1 VSSASCKETPRPHL
15 TCISQVSIRDRIS
28 NVPIAMPR
36 HRKHTKHGRSGWRTC
51 KIRRVMFDE
60 EEPAWRRCL
69 SSGRVCD
76 GYGIWS
82 EPRNIPGIT
91 IQQSLGSPAY
101 HPNALPGLAHEEKRQ
116 LHRFRNMLT
125 EKLAQPFGCHFWN
138 SLVLHLSQSEPA
150 VLHAAL
156 ALTSTYERFVQ
167 GQGRLDFSSVAPSGL
182 FSLRQYNQAIRAL
195 VSNTSV
201 ETSLSLRIAIV
212 SCVLFVCL
220 EILRGDVNAMQAHF
234 AAGVNL
240 LHQLQHQGQQSII
253 LVKEDPGA
261 FDDHLVEVFARLN
274 MQFLMLG
281 HVPQSKET
289 FSPAFQY
296 GRHVHIPRQFCSA
309 GQARHSANPI
319 LFSTIHFIMETEKL
333 ALTTDVHPLLPS
345 PKMLEKRGA
354 LQADLSEWITGYE
367 SSVNPYLASI
377 PWNEIVG
384 LTTLRVY
391 AEMSMILL
399 DTCFSTMETAYDP
412 HLPKFKWIIERY
424 REFHKSL
431 ETQNC
436 NGQPYFT
443 IDPSFFPPLY
453 FTALKCRDWT
463 TRHQALSFLREY
475 HHMEGPWTG
484 AMLAIVAGHVISQ
497 EEKHFEGAL
506 QSSAATSNPLAQT
519 PPSTRPSI
527 VLPEF
532 TRIHC
537 VECKLP
543 DRRAQELYIASLTL
557 RRFRH
562 ELGRAGGWEVSKCS
576 IDLTSQPQTAVPSVI
591 SSQSLH

>member
-1 VSSASCKETPRPHL
+1 MATQH
-15 TCISQVSIRDRIS
+15 
-28 NVPIAMPR
+28 
-36 HRKHTKHGRSGWRTC
+36 
-51 KIRRVMFDE
+51 
-60 EEPAWRRCL
+60 
-69 SSGRVCD
+69 
-76 GYGIWS
+76 
-82 EPRNIPGIT
+82 
-91 IQQSLGSPAY
+91 SLGSPVY
-101 HPNALPGLAHEEKRQ
+101 HPNTLPGLAYEEKRQ
-116 LHRFRNMLT
+116 LHRFRNILT
-125 EKLAQPFGCHFWN
+125 EKLAQPFGSHFWN
-138 SLVLHLSQSEPA
+138 SLVLQLSQSEPA

-156 ALTSTYERFVQ
+156 ALTSAHERFVQ
-167 GQGRLDFSSVAPSGL
+167 DQGRLDFSSVAPSGL

-195 VSNTSV
+195 ISNTSL
-201 ETSLSLRIAIV
+201 ETTLSLRIAIV

-220 EILRGDVNAMQAHF
+220 EILRGDMNAMQTHF
-234 AAGVNL
+234 AAGIKL
-240 LHQLQHQGQQSII
+240 LHQLQHQGQRLPAPKSII
-253 LVKEDPGA
+253 LVTDNPEA

-281 HVPQSKET
+281 QVPESKET

-296 GRHVHIPRQFCSA
+296 GGHVHIPRQFCSA
-309 GQARHSANPI
+309 GQARQSANPI
-319 LFSTIHFIMETEKL
+319 LLSTIHFIMGMEQL

-345 PKMLEKRGA
+345 PKMLDKRGA
-354 LQADLSEWITGYE
+354 LQSDLSEWITGYE

-391 AEMSMILL
+391 AEMSTILL
-399 DTCFSTMETAYDP
+399 DTCFSTKETAYDP

-431 ETQNC
+431 ETQHC
-436 NGQPYFT
+436 KGQPYFT

-453 FTALKCRDWT
+453 FTALKCRDWS

-506 QSSAATSNPLAQT
+506 QSSAPTSNPQI

-543 DRRAQELYIASLTL
+543 DRRAQESYIASLTL

-562 ELGRAGGWEVSKCS
+562 ELGKAGGWEVSKCS
-576 IDLTSQPQTAVPSVI
+576 IDLTSQPQAAVFGV
-591 SSQSLH
+591 